1 LTHLQSKIKNQK
13 SKMSTLRTFVAV
25 EISPEVRGR
34 VADLIKQLKTSG
46 ADFKWV
52 ESQNLH
58 FTLNFLGD
66 VDERQIHEVC
76 VAVTDAV
83 ATIEPFDITCQ
94 GAGAFPHGENPRV
107 VWVGVEEGSEQMC
120 ALQAATEE
128 ALAALGFKR
137 EQRRF
142 RPHLTIGRVR
152 RGAGRLRELTEQLE
166 KHADFAAGVT
176 IVDEAVVFSSRLE
189 RAGPVYEPL
198 ATPALGGE

>member
-1 LTHLQSKIKNQK
+1 
-13 SKMSTLRTFVAV
+13 MSTLRTFVAI

-34 VADLIKQLKTSG
+34 VAALIKQLQTTG

-52 ESQNLH
+52 EPQNLH

-83 ATIEPFDITCQ
+83 ATIEPFDITCR
-94 GAGAFPHGENPRV
+94 GAGAFPNGKNPRV
-107 VWVGVEEGSEQMC
+107 VWVGVEQGNEQMC
-120 ALQAATEE
+120 ALQAETEE
-128 ALAALGFKR
+128 ALAAFGFPR
-137 EQRRF
+137 EQRRY

-152 RGAGRLRELTEQLE
+152 RGGGRLRELTEQLE

-189 RAGPVYEPL
+189 RTGPIYEAL
-198 ATPALGGE
+198 ATPPLGGQ